1 MLIDCKISLG
11 ELVDKISIL
20 RIKKKFLDGT
30 EKLMY
35 VDKENLTLT
44 RILNDLNLDGI
55 DSFLNELIE
64 VNTKLWKIED
74 DIREKERNGEFD
86 QDFIKFARSV
96 YITNDERFRIKN
108 RINESYGSDL
118 REVKSYKK
126 Y

>member
-44 RILNDLNLDGI
+44 RILNDLKLDGI